1 MHSYAHSSIIYNSPD
16 VQTTKCPSTDE
27 WLKKMWCIYSN
38 GILLS
43 HKKERKST
51 ISSNTNVTK
60 IITLSEAAQKD
71 EDKCHMIL
79 LIYIY
84 VFYETETDSQRR
96 FVISKGK
103 VGRERKG
110 LGVWG

>member
-1 MHSYAHSSIIYNSPD
+1 M
-16 VQTTKCPSTDE
+16 
-27 WLKKMWCIYSN
+27 
-38 GILLS
+38 
-43 HKKERKST
+43 
-51 ISSNTNVTK
+51 NVTK

-79 LIYIY
+79 LIYI
-84 VFYETETDSQRR
+84 FYETETNSHRR

-103 VGRERKG
+103 VGRERTG